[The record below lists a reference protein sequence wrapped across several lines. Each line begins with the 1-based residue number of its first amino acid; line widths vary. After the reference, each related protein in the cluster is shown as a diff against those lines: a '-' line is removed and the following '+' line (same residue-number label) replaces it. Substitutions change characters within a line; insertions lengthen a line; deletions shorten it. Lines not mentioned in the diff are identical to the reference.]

1 MSTLN
6 VDKVDPNTGTALE
19 IGSSGDTVTILS
31 GATLTLTSATLNLP
45 TTITSTT
52 EVKTNKI
59 SPATGVAFA
68 LGDSGDTFTVPS
80 GATITNSGTATGFG
94 ITAASFVPTE
104 APLIINGDMTVAQR
118 STSVS
123 ISGGNYH
130 TMDRWQTNN
139 YGSFNGVYTQS
150 QAADAPSGFSKSMKM
165 DCTTANASPSANSSV
180 YIEQRIEAQD
190 CQLLKCGNSDAE
202 KMTVAFWVKATKTGT
217 NIVYMQQEDVQRQCA
232 QSYTV
237 DSTDTWEFKVLN
249 FPADTTGAGITSDN
263 GIGME
268 LWFFLSAG
276 SDQTSGTL
284 CTTWE
289 AVSGNHANWAV
300 GQVNHSD
307 STSNDFQITGIQF
320 EVGEYTSSTIPP
332 FRHESY
338 GDNLQRCQRYFQTI
352 ADGSWSSNETIS
364 NGFWQ
369 SSSAFFF
376 TLRLAVEMR
385 ANPSLTTTM
394 GTNYINIHIGGGSDA
409 GDNIATYSGSTKRA
423 FGLNAAANSS
433 GTQGEGG
440 QIMLNNASAFV
451 AGDAEL

>member
-6 VDKVDPNTGTALE
+6 VDKVDPSTGTALE
-19 IGSSGDTVTILS
+19 LGTSGDTITVPT
-31 GATLTLTSATLNLP
+31 GAGLTVVD
-45 TTITSTT
+45 

-59 SPATGVAFA
+59 SPATGAAFA

-80 GATITNSGTATGFG
+80 GATIVNSGTATGFG

-118 STSVS
+118 STSES
-123 ISGGNYH
+123 ISGGGYH

-332 FRHESY
+332 FQHESF
-338 GDNLQRCQRYFQTI
+338 GDNLARCQRYYEIVVGGAKQDI
-352 ADGSWSSNETIS
+352 
-364 NGFWQ
+364 
-369 SSSAFFF
+369 SSSTGNQEVTTPFK
-376 TLRLAVEMR
+376 TQKR
-385 ANPSLTTTM
+385 ANPTRTVLQSMENCCNAVVTEAGVYDETLSLRVTAQTVNAT
-394 GTNYINIHIGGGSDA
+394 GTEKYYFAECA
-409 GDNIATYSGSTKRA
+409 G
-423 FGLNAAANSS
+423 
-433 GTQGEGG
+433 E
-440 QIMLNNASAFV
+440 
-451 AGDAEL
+451 AEL

>member
-1 MSTLN
+1 
-6 VDKVDPNTGTALE
+6 
-19 IGSSGDTVTILS
+19 
-31 GATLTLTSATLNLP
+31 
-45 TTITSTT
+45 
-52 EVKTNKI
+52 
-59 SPATGVAFA
+59 
-68 LGDSGDTFTVPS
+68 
-80 GATITNSGTATGFG
+80 
-94 ITAASFVPTE
+94 
-104 APLIINGDMTVAQR
+104 MTVAQR

-276 SDQTSGTL
+276 TDQTSGTL

-289 AVSGNHANWAV
+289 AVSGNHDNWAV

-332 FRHESY
+332 FQHESY
-338 GDNLQRCQRYFQTI
+338 GDNLARCQRYYQLVQNFGGGTTTTSVAYINATFWRTMRTTPTAATTGTLLINDLTSDYTQSSGQVTLHNAN
-352 ADGSWSSNETIS
+352 ADGFWGAIGNFTSMTLNRPATSRFSNAYKLAFSS
-364 NGFWQ
+364 
-369 SSSAFFF
+369 
-376 TLRLAVEMR
+376 
-385 ANPSLTTTM
+385 
-394 GTNYINIHIGGGSDA
+394 
-409 GDNIATYSGSTKRA
+409 
-423 FGLNAAANSS
+423 
-433 GTQGEGG
+433 
-440 QIMLNNASAFV
+440 
-451 AGDAEL
+451 EL